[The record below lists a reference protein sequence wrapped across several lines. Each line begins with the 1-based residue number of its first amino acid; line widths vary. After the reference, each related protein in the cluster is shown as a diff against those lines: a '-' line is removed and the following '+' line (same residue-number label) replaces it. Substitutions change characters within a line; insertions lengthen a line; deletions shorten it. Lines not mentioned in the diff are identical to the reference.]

1 MNKGDIYTLFV
12 ILIIALITFIIRATP
27 FIFFGNGKETPKYIT
42 YLGKHLPSSVIAMLI
57 IYCLK
62 SVNITSYPFGL
73 PELAGIISVVFL
85 HLWKRNNLISIIGG
99 TVIYMIIVQA
109 I

>member
-1 MNKGDIYTLFV
+1 MNKGNIYTVFA
-12 ILIIALITFIIRATP
+12 IFIISLITFIIRATP
-27 FIFFGNGKETPKYIT
+27 FIFFGNSKETPKYIT
-42 YLGKHLPSSVIAMLI
+42 YLGKYLPSSVIAMLI

-62 SVNITSYPFGL
+62 NVNITAYPFGL